1 MRFGDKT
8 FSPIIPLA
16 ICYCYNHIRK
26 VTTTYYLFLPLE
38 IMSASINKNV
48 NVERRTWDKET
59 YEKRA
64 QSRLAAEND
73 DEGLSSTSTPQISDA
88 ANNGNNIESDAAKAL
103 KNEIDPTEEKEEFVP
118 AKQGRAGPE

>member
-1 MRFGDKT
+1 MAKY
-8 FSPIIPLA
+8 LA
-16 ICYCYNHIRK
+16 TKHSHLVPCTPNNAAIKYEKLPHLQLI
-26 VTTTYYLFLPLE
+26 VYLV

-73 DEGLSSTSTPQISDA
+73 EGLSSTPQISDA
-88 ANNGNNIESDAAKAL
+88 ANNDIKSDAAKAL

>member
-1 MRFGDKT
+1 
-8 FSPIIPLA
+8 
-16 ICYCYNHIRK
+16 
-26 VTTTYYLFLPLE
+26 
-38 IMSASINKNV
+38 MSSSINKNV

-73 DEGLSSTSTPQISDA
+73 EGSSSTPQISDA
-88 ANNGNNIESDAAKAL
+88 VNNDIESDAAKSL
-103 KNEIDPTEEKEEFVP
+103 KNEIDPTEEKEEFEP

>member
-1 MRFGDKT
+1 
-8 FSPIIPLA
+8 
-16 ICYCYNHIRK
+16 
-26 VTTTYYLFLPLE
+26 
-38 IMSASINKNV
+38 MSASINKNV

-73 DEGLSSTSTPQISDA
+73 EGSSSSTPQISDA
-88 ANNGNNIESDAAKAL
+88 ANNDIESDAAKSL
-103 KNEIDPTEEKEEFVP
+103 KNEIDPTEEKEEFAP

>member
-1 MRFGDKT
+1 
-8 FSPIIPLA
+8 
-16 ICYCYNHIRK
+16 
-26 VTTTYYLFLPLE
+26 
-38 IMSASINKNV
+38 MSASINKNV

-73 DEGLSSTSTPQISDA
+73 EGLSSTPQISDA
-88 ANNGNNIESDAAKAL
+88 ANNGNNIESDTAKAL

>member
-1 MRFGDKT
+1 
-8 FSPIIPLA
+8 
-16 ICYCYNHIRK
+16 
-26 VTTTYYLFLPLE
+26 
-38 IMSASINKNV
+38 MSASINKNV

-73 DEGLSSTSTPQISDA
+73 EGLSSTPQISAA
-88 ANNGNNIESDAAKAL
+88 ANNGIESDAAKAL

-118 AKQGRAGPE
+118 AQQGRAGPE

>member
-1 MRFGDKT
+1 
-8 FSPIIPLA
+8 
-16 ICYCYNHIRK
+16 
-26 VTTTYYLFLPLE
+26 
-38 IMSASINKNV
+38 MSSSINKNV

-73 DEGLSSTSTPQISDA
+73 EGLSSTPQISDA
-88 ANNGNNIESDAAKAL
+88 ANNDIESDAAKAL

-118 AKQGRAGPE
+118 AQQGRAGPE